1 MSFFTNLYTNYAIG
15 AEFGRKHPKLVNFIF
30 NIFKFFALLISVV
43 LWVGTCQGDLL
54 ITIGQSLGTRIISIL
69 YCLFVWGGMVGL
81 IVLKEKKG
89 MDLFKFYHWLLLVLS
104 VVVGALTLDTSSAGT
119 IFLGALI
126 GFFLRQCPEFIY
138 KLADETVNKMIQ
150 MKGRK

>member
-1 MSFFTNLYTNYAIG
+1 MQKDKRHESIVIVSWKNQKVFTNLYTNYAIG

-81 IVLKEKKG
+81 KEKKG
-89 MDLFKFYHWLLLVLS
+89 MDLFRLSGIKIIKSVRLLSPGIRL
-104 VVVGALTLDTSSAGT
+104 
-119 IFLGALI
+119 
-126 GFFLRQCPEFIY
+126 
-138 KLADETVNKMIQ
+138 
-150 MKGRK
+150 

>member
-1 MSFFTNLYTNYAIG
+1 MQKDKRHESIVIVSWKNQKVFTNLYTNYAIG

-43 LWVGTCQGDLL
+43 LWVGTCKGDLL

-81 IVLKEKKG
+81 IAVS
-89 MDLFKFYHWLLLVLS
+89 YTH
-104 VVVGALTLDTSSAGT
+104 LTLPTKA
-119 IFLGALI
+119 
-126 GFFLRQCPEFIY
+126 
-138 KLADETVNKMIQ
+138 
-150 MKGRK
+150 

>member
-1 MSFFTNLYTNYAIG
+1 MQKDKRRESIVIVSWKNQKVFTNLYTNYAIG

-89 MDLFKFYHWLLLVLS
+89 MDLFRLSGIKIIKSVRLLSPCIRL
-104 VVVGALTLDTSSAGT
+104 
-119 IFLGALI
+119 
-126 GFFLRQCPEFIY
+126 
-138 KLADETVNKMIQ
+138 
-150 MKGRK
+150 

>member
-1 MSFFTNLYTNYAIG
+1 MQKDKRHESIVIVSWKNQKVFTNLYTNYAIG

-89 MDLFKFYHWLLLVLS
+89 MDLFRLSGIKIIKSVRLLSPGIRL
-104 VVVGALTLDTSSAGT
+104 
-119 IFLGALI
+119 
-126 GFFLRQCPEFIY
+126 
-138 KLADETVNKMIQ
+138 
-150 MKGRK
+150 

>member
-1 MSFFTNLYTNYAIG
+1 MQKDKRHESIVIVSWKNQKVFTNLYTNYAIG

-43 LWVGTCQGDLL
+43 LWVGTCKGDLL

-89 MDLFKFYHWLLLVLS
+89 MDLFRLSGIKIIKSVRLLSPGIRL
-104 VVVGALTLDTSSAGT
+104 
-119 IFLGALI
+119 
-126 GFFLRQCPEFIY
+126 
-138 KLADETVNKMIQ
+138 
-150 MKGRK
+150 